1 MAPVK
6 AKPSVS
12 QMGKFIKDFFNR
24 VHVNVKTTFKTDN
37 DTETKSILDNILPEM
52 TQSLTFD
59 FVDISFLRDVILI
72 ICAPLLTL
80 SVICHLL
87 CKCGSPKQK
96 FLPPTVQTTMKSI
109 GTQTESYTM
118 MQKRNSV

>member
-1 MAPVK
+1 MTPVK

-12 QMGKFIKDFFNR
+12 QMGKFIKNFFNR
-24 VHVNVKTTFKTDN
+24 VHVDVKTTFKTDN
-37 DTETKSILDNILPEM
+37 DTENKSMLDNILPKM

-72 ICAPLLTL
+72 ICAPILTL
-80 SVICHLL
+80 SVICHLF
-87 CKCGSPKQK
+87 CKCGPSKQK
-96 FLPPTVQTTMKSI
+96 SLPPLQTTMKSI

-118 MQKRNSV
+118 VQKRNSV